1 MAKAKA
7 KSKHKAKLPTYVWI
21 ALAAILVIAIVAA
34 ASAPGGTLAKFIA
47 PKTMGTTN
55 VPPSPT
61 PPSPGP
67 SPPIGTTT
75 IDIYPTDD
83 ANVWF
88 SEMGLT
94 GVFPNKPYSLTAS
107 EMPIYIKF
115 DLSKVPFNAATIVS
129 AKLIFTSEQY
139 TRSFTVWTT
148 STNWSENTIS
158 QTNLPQY
165 IERIGEKSFES
176 GSTRYVSFD
185 VTNYVKQNIGKQVS
199 FMVEGGSSPVI
210 WLIPNRENPDPNL
223 RPKLQ
228 VTYTIT

>member
-7 KSKHKAKLPTYVWI
+7 KSKYKAKLPTYVWI

-34 ASAPGGTLAKFIA
+34 TSAPGGTLAKFIA
-47 PKTMGTTN
+47 PKTMGTN

-83 ANVWF
+83 ANVWL

-148 STNWSENTIS
+148 STNW
-158 QTNLPQY
+158 
-165 IERIGEKSFES
+165 
-176 GSTRYVSFD
+176 
-185 VTNYVKQNIGKQVS
+185 
-199 FMVEGGSSPVI
+199 
-210 WLIPNRENPDPNL
+210 
-223 RPKLQ
+223 
-228 VTYTIT
+228 